1 VVLPALDRRFGR
13 PLRAAGAGSA
23 ISALLLAALLVA
35 CGDGSGGGSDPSDRG
50 AGVGAL
56 GGSAETETL
65 ARMRIAEVQTG
76 ELVWTAHEI
85 RLEPGQ
91 AIEHRHEPAFVYGRR
106 GEHSLSEAPDGP
118 LGRGERPSRNRGQ
131 RVPLDRRERAPLA
144 EGRGAALPAE
154 ALHTH
159 AAGDNSAVLWEI
171 RLARPGAPPPL
182 GTQGARRVFESAPLE
197 GIPSPAQASMIE
209 VTVPPRG
216 GRTTVH
222 THPGPEFIYQLSG
235 RIDYQNAI
243 IGTRRLG
250 PGGAE
255 GIPPNT
261 AVQKRNPYADP
272 ASFLSLFLVDPERPF
287 APKATFDP

>member
-1 VVLPALDRRFGR
+1 MLLPVLDALDRRFGG
-13 PLRAAGAGSA
+13 PLRAAGGGSA

-35 CGDGSGGGSDPSDRG
+35 CGNDSGGGSGPSDRG
-50 AGVGAL
+50 ADAL

-65 ARMRIAEVQTG
+65 ARMRIAEVQPG
-76 ELVWTAHEI
+76 ELVWKAHEI
-85 RLEPGQ
+85 RLAPGQ
-91 AIEHRHEPAFVYGRR
+91 AVEHEHEPAFVYGR
-106 GEHSLSEAPDGP
+106 GEERSLPVKA
-118 LGRGERPSRNRGQ
+118 
-131 RVPLDRRERAPLA
+131 
-144 EGRGAALPAE
+144 GAR
-154 ALHTH
+154 HRH
-159 AAGDNSAVLWEI
+159 AAGDEEAVLWEI
-171 RLARPGAPPPL
+171 RLARPGAPPPP

-197 GIPSPAQASMIE
+197 GIPSPAQASLIE

-243 IGTRRLG
+243 IGTKRLG

-261 AVQKRNPYADP
+261 AVQKRNPYARP

-287 APKATFDP
+287 APKATFAP

>member
-1 VVLPALDRRFGR
+1 VLLPVLDALDRRFGG
-13 PLRAAGAGSA
+13 PLRGAGAGSA
-23 ISALLLAALLVA
+23 IAAPLLAALLVA
-35 CGDGSGGGSDPSDRG
+35 CGNGSGGGSDPSDRD
-50 AGVGAL
+50 AGAL

-65 ARMRIAEVQTG
+65 ARTRIAEAQPG

-85 RLEPGQ
+85 RLAPGQ
-91 AIEHRHEPAFVYGRR
+91 PIEHEHETAFVYGRG
-106 GEHSLSEAPDGP
+106 GEPSLAVKAGARHRHAAD
-118 LGRGERPSRNRGQ
+118 
-131 RVPLDRRERAPLA
+131 DERA
-144 EGRGAALPAE
+144 
-154 ALHTH
+154 
-159 AAGDNSAVLWEI
+159 VIWEI
-171 RLARPGAPPPL
+171 RLARPGATPPP
-182 GTQGARRVFESAPLE
+182 GAQGARRVFESAPLE
-197 GIPSPAQASMIE
+197 GIPSPAQTSLIK

-243 IGTRRLG
+243 IGTKRLG

-255 GIPPNT
+255 GIPPDT
-261 AVQKRNPYADP
+261 AVQKRNPYARP

>member
-1 VVLPALDRRFGR
+1 VAVAATLPAK
-13 PLRAAGAGSA
+13 AVAGVTLVVAG
-23 ISALLLAALLVA
+23 LLVA
-35 CGDGSGGGSDPSDRG
+35 CGDDSGGGGSGPGDRG
-50 AGVGAL
+50 AGMGAL

-65 ARMRIAEVQTG
+65 ARMRLAEAPPG

-85 RLEPGQ
+85 RLAPGQ
-91 AIEHRHEPAFVYGRR
+91 AIEHEHEPAFVYGRR
-106 GEHSLSEAPDGP
+106 GEHSLSGAAEGP
-118 LGRGERPSRNRGQ
+118 LGRGRRG
-131 RVPLDRRERAPLA
+131 LLA
-144 EGRGAALPAE
+144 EGRGAAVPAG
-154 ALHTH
+154 ARHRH
-159 AAGDNSAVLWEI
+159 AAGDEGAVFWEI
-171 RLARPGAPPPL
+171 RLARPGVPPPP
-182 GTQGARRVFESAPLE
+182 GARGARRVFESAPLKA
-197 GIPSPAQASMIE
+197 IPSPAQASMIE

>member
-1 VVLPALDRRFGR
+1 MAVVEVVLR
-13 PLRAAGAGSA
+13 PVLRA
-23 ISALLLAALLVA
+23 ALLLAALLVG
-35 CGDGSGGGSDPSDRG
+35 CGDDSDGGSGPSDQG
-50 AGVGAL
+50 ADAL

-65 ARMRIAEVQTG
+65 ARMRIAEVQPG

-85 RLEPGQ
+85 RLAPGQ
-91 AIEHRHEPAFVYGRR
+91 AVEHEHEPAFVYGR
-106 GEHSLSEAPDGP
+106 GEERSLPVKA
-118 LGRGERPSRNRGQ
+118 
-131 RVPLDRRERAPLA
+131 
-144 EGRGAALPAE
+144 GAR
-154 ALHTH
+154 HRH
-159 AAGDNSAVLWEI
+159 AAGDEEAVLWEI
-171 RLARPGAPPPL
+171 RLARPGAPPPP

-197 GIPSPAQASMIE
+197 GIPSPAQASLIE

-222 THPGPEFIYQLSG
+222 THPGPEFIYLLAG

-243 IGTRRLG
+243 IGTQRLG

-261 AVQKRNPYADP
+261 AVQKRNPYARP

-287 APKATFDP
+287 APKATFAP

>member
-1 VVLPALDRRFGR
+1 VTVVEVVL
-13 PLRAAGAGSA
+13 RAVQCTTLLVAG
-23 ISALLLAALLVA
+23 LVA
-35 CGDGSGGGSDPSDRG
+35 CGDDSDGGSGSSDRG

-65 ARMRIAEVQTG
+65 ARMRIAEAQPG

-85 RLEPGQ
+85 RVGPGQ
-91 AIEHRHEPAFVYGRR
+91 AVEHEHEPAFVYGRG
-106 GEHSLSEAPDGP
+106 GEHSLA
-118 LGRGERPSRNRGQ
+118 
-131 RVPLDRRERAPLA
+131 VKA
-144 EGRGAALPAE
+144 GAR
-154 ALHTH
+154 HRH
-159 AAGDNSAVLWEI
+159 AAGDDGAVLWEI
-171 RLARPGAPPPL
+171 RLARPGAPPPP
-182 GTQGARRVFESAPLE
+182 GAQGARRVFESAPLE

-243 IGTRRLG
+243 IGTKRLG
-250 PGGAE
+250 PGAE

-272 ASFLSLFLVDPERPF
+272 ASFLSLFLVDPGRPF